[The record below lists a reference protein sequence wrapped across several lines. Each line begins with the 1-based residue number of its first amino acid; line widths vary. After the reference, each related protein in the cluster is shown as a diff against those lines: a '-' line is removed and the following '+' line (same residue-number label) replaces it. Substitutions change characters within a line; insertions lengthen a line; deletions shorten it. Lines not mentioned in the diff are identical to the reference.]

1 MGKSEKPSAGTSK
14 HDVAARA
21 SDTGQSVSPNSD
33 IASFLDVASKVKT
46 HAGGR
51 SGLIFALDA
60 TMSREATWDMALGI
74 QAQMFDAVADTG
86 LLDVQLVYFRGFG
99 ECRASR
105 WVRDTSSLRNLMT
118 GIGCRG
124 GQTQIG
130 KILTHAR
137 KETAKSDD
145 PRVKALVFVGDAME
159 EDVDA
164 LCHKAGELGVLGVPA
179 FMFQEGRD
187 GRTERAFREISKL
200 SGGAFMR
207 FGAGSAGQLAE
218 LLKAV
223 ARYAAGGR
231 AALAQD
237 KSRTAQTML
246 EQLR

>member
-1 MGKSEKPSAGTSK
+1 MSKSDKPSANISK
-14 HDVAARA
+14 RD
-21 SDTGQSVSPNSD
+21 SDQSVSPKSD
-33 IASFLDVASKVKT
+33 IAAFLDVASKVKPET
-46 HAGGR
+46 GGR